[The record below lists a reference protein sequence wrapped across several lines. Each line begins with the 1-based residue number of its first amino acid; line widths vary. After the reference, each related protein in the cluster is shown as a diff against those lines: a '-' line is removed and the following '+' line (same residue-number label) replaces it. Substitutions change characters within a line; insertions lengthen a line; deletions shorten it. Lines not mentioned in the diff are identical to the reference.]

1 MFERFTDRS
10 RRAVIL
16 AEEEARR
23 LNHTSVGTGHLLL
36 GLIHEGEGV
45 AAEALTYLG
54 ASLAAV
60 RRQVEDIVG
69 RGVQTPPSGHLPLT
83 SRATRVLE
91 LSQFGHPRIGTEHVL
106 LCLLRESGGVAV
118 KVLVRLG
125 LDPNRVRQQVKEL
138 LHGCQDQEPV
148 SVATWAGSA
157 PSTSLVLDQF
167 GRNLTAAAREGKL
180 DPVIG
185 REQEIE
191 RVMQVLSRRTKNN
204 PVLVGAP
211 GVGKTAVVE
220 GLAQKIVQGEVPD
233 TIKDKQLYTLDM
245 MAVAADPRFGY
256 EQRLAAVLSEVS
268 AHPEVVVLVE
278 DTRAL
283 FGRAGPGDGDAASVA
298 RLKINRGEIQL
309 VLSVTAQDYQDLLAN
324 DLTLQQRLQIV
335 EVSELTIAQ
344 SVQIL
349 KGARAAFEQ
358 HHHVTISDDALEAAA
373 ELAARHIVDQPLPE
387 KAVELLDQACAQ
399 VAMKSVAQVHT
410 VDTARHEYSPV
421 VGQVGKGDVAEAL
434 AVISGTSA
442 ADVLNDHQ
450 SERKPNYPPSEM
462 TAADKEIWAMS

>member
-1 MFERFTDRS
+1 
-10 RRAVIL
+10 
-16 AEEEARR
+16 
-23 LNHTSVGTGHLLL
+23 
-36 GLIHEGEGV
+36 
-45 AAEALTYLG
+45 
-54 ASLAAV
+54 
-60 RRQVEDIVG
+60 
-69 RGVQTPPSGHLPLT
+69 
-83 SRATRVLE
+83 
-91 LSQFGHPRIGTEHVL
+91 
-106 LCLLRESGGVAV
+106 
-118 KVLVRLG
+118 
-125 LDPNRVRQQVKEL
+125 
-138 LHGCQDQEPV
+138 
-148 SVATWAGSA
+148 
-157 PSTSLVLDQF
+157 VLDQF

-185 REQEIE
+185 REKEIE

-220 GLAQKIVQGEVPD
+220 GLAQKIVQGEVPE

-268 AHPEVVVLVE
+268 AHPEVIVLVE

-283 FGRAGPGDGDAASVA
+283 FGRAGPGDSDAASVA

-358 HHHVTISDDALEAAA
+358 HHHVTVSDDALEAAG

-399 VAMKSVAQVHT
+399 VAMKSVAQIHA
-410 VDTARHEYSPV
+410 VDNARHEYSPL

-442 ADVLNDHQ
+442 ADVLNDQQ

>member
-1 MFERFTDRS
+1 
-10 RRAVIL
+10 
-16 AEEEARR
+16 
-23 LNHTSVGTGHLLL
+23 
-36 GLIHEGEGV
+36 
-45 AAEALTYLG
+45 
-54 ASLAAV
+54 
-60 RRQVEDIVG
+60 
-69 RGVQTPPSGHLPLT
+69 
-83 SRATRVLE
+83 
-91 LSQFGHPRIGTEHVL
+91 
-106 LCLLRESGGVAV
+106 
-118 KVLVRLG
+118 
-125 LDPNRVRQQVKEL
+125 
-138 LHGCQDQEPV
+138 
-148 SVATWAGSA
+148 
-157 PSTSLVLDQF
+157 
-167 GRNLTAAAREGKL
+167 
-180 DPVIG
+180 
-185 REQEIE
+185 
-191 RVMQVLSRRTKNN
+191 
-204 PVLVGAP
+204 
-211 GVGKTAVVE
+211 VVE
-220 GLAQKIVQGEVPD
+220 GLAQKIVQGEVPE

-256 EQRLAAVLSEVS
+256 EQRLAAVISEVS

-358 HHHVTISDDALEAAA
+358 HHHVTVSDDALEAAA

-399 VAMKSVAQVHT
+399 VAMKSVAQIHT
-410 VDTARHEYSPV
+410 IDSGRHEYSPV
-421 VGQVGKGDVAEAL
+421 VRQVGKGDVAEAL

-442 ADVLNDHQ
+442 ADVLNDQQ